1 MELIPLLVILIVL
14 LFSSA
19 YFSASETALFS
30 LPSTKLKTYQA
41 SKDRTKN
48 LIASLLS
55 RPQELLVTVFMLNTL
70 VNILLQNVISAMFGE
85 SASWILKVGV
95 PLVLMLFL
103 GEIIPKYIG
112 IRINNTLSTLV
123 APSIDFF
130 HRILKPIRRFVVAA
144 TAPVSRLMFFYLK
157 PEQEITKHELKHVL
171 HTSQKHGV
179 LQQDEAELI
188 WGYINLQDAT
198 VKEHMRPRED
208 ILFYNSEEPLSKL
221 IHLFTDLQCAR
232 IPVYEETSDA
242 ILGIISARQFF
253 LHQHAIKTSAD
264 LKHYLAKPLYVPETT
279 LASSLLRRFEEN
291 KQVIALVID
300 EYGSLTGLIS
310 REDLFEVVVG
320 DIADVRDTKTP
331 YTKAGAKEII
341 ASGRME
347 LTEFNNYFNT
357 DLQSETNM
365 VILGG
370 WLVERFGDI
379 PHTGTQY
386 EAEGFLFQ
394 ILASDPNR
402 VRRVYVRKL

>member
-1 MELIPLLVILIVL
+1 MELISLLILLVL
-14 LFSSA
+14 LLVASA

-30 LPSTKLKTYQA
+30 LPSTKLKAYET
-41 SKDRTKN
+41 STDPIRN
-48 LIASLLS
+48 LISRLLS

-85 SASWILKVGV
+85 EASWILKIGV
-95 PLVLMLFL
+95 PLFLMLFL

-112 IRINNTLSTLV
+112 IRVNDTLSIKV

-130 HRILKPIRRFVVAA
+130 HRVLKPLRRLVVEA

-157 PEQEITKHELKHVL
+157 PEKEITKQELKHVL

-208 ILFYNSEEPLSKL
+208 ILFYDIEEPLSKL
-221 IHLFTDLQCAR
+221 IYLFTDLQCAR
-232 IPVYEETSDA
+232 IPVYEQSPDT

-253 LHQHAIKTSAD
+253 LHQHTIQTPND
-264 LKHYLAKPLYVPETT
+264 LKHHLSKPLYVPETT

-291 KQVIALVID
+291 KQVIALVIN

-320 DIADVRDTKTP
+320 DIADIRDTKAL

-347 LTEFNNYFNT
+347 LSEFNEYFNV

-365 VILGG
+365 ITLGG

-386 EAEGFLFQ
+386 KADGFFFQ

-402 VRRVYVRKL
+402 VRRVYARKL